1 MRELTVIKKNGQ
13 REPFDRDKLAR
24 SIYIALRKRPVEPER
39 VERIINSLVRQ
50 LESSGETDIPSD
62 MIGGL
67 VMEALATPRSSRLYP
82 LRLGLP
88 QLPRGQGFR
97 RFRRAD
103 RRRWRL
109 SSAGRCVDLRAM
121 RAALALARRG
131 LGTVWPNP
139 AVGCV
144 IVSKDGRVVGRGW
157 TQPGGRPH
165 GETEALRRAG
175 EAARGATA
183 YVSLE
188 PCCHWGRTPP
198 CTDALIAAGVQRVVV
213 ALEDPDPRV
222 AGEGV
227 RRLRAAGLAVETG
240 LCAAEAAE
248 INAGFFGRLRL
259 GRPLVTLKLATSL
272 DGRIATRLGESQWIT
287 GPPARERA
295 HALRA
300 AHDAIMVGTGTV
312 IADDPQLTCRL
323 PGLTHRSPVRIV
335 IDRHL
340 RIPPT
345 MRLIAGARDVA
356 TWILTLASTDP
367 ARRQAL
373 LADGVVIVEVEPEPD
388 GRIGLGCRPSGARR
402 AWHHAPPRRRRR
414 TTRRRLGARPP
425 RRSG

>member
-1 MRELTVIKKNGQ
+1 MATEPTADAATSSSNR
-13 REPFDRDKLAR
+13 PFDLR
-24 SIYIALRKRPVEPER
+24 S
-39 VERIINSLVRQ
+39 
-50 LESSGETDIPSD
+50 
-62 MIGGL
+62 
-67 VMEALATPRSSRLYP
+67 
-82 LRLGLP
+82 
-88 QLPRGQGFR
+88 
-97 RFRRAD
+97 
-103 RRRWRL
+103 
-109 SSAGRCVDLRAM
+109 M

-144 IVSKDGRVVGRGW
+144 IVNRGRVVGRGW

-165 GETEALRRAG
+165 GETEALDRAG

-198 CTDALIAAGVQRVVV
+198 CADALIAAGVTRVVV

-222 AGEGV
+222 AGQGV
-227 RRLRAAGLAVETG
+227 RRLRAAGLNIEAG

-248 INAGFFGRLRL
+248 INAGFFCRLRK

-272 DGRIATRLGESQWIT
+272 DGRIATGRGESKWIT

-312 IADDPQLTCRL
+312 LADDPQLTCRL
-323 PGLTHRSPVRIV
+323 PGLARRSPVRVV

-345 MRLIAGARDVA
+345 AQLISNARAVP
-356 TWILTLASTDP
+356 TWVLTLRSADV
-367 ARRQAL
+367 ARRQAFLCAGATVIDIDPGSDGNGSLAAALAALGDRGITRL
-373 LADGVVIVEVEPEPD
+373 LLEGGGHLAAAFA
-388 GRIGLGCRPSGARR
+388 RAGLIDRLV
-402 AWHHAPPRRRRR
+402 WVHAPMLIGGDGIPAIAELGIEMLSEAPNFE
-414 TTRRRLGARPP
+414 RLSTETVGDDVLTVFRV
-425 RRSG
+425 RD